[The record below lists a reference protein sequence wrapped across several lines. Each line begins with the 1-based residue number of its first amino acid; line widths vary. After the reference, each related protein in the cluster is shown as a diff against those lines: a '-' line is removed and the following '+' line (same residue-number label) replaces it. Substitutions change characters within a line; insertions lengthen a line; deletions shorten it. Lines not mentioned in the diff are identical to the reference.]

1 MSFFHRLQNVNDRH
15 LKILKKIT
23 LTTPPN
29 GNISLKTSPQNKLEN
44 VVYFNHASSK
54 LINYN
59 ILSPT
64 AIGLVG
70 EISPSISDLQE
81 VPLKRKVGR
90 PRNDSKKL
98 FQQNQQ
104 QFVSAID
111 EDMISHRTKYGRVIK
126 LNKDV
131 AKILQVDQE
140 LMGSHEIHQ
149 IQVQAP
155 PQTTELLPTIAEPPR
170 KQRKISSEFRCT
182 TCKKVYLGRNKM
194 NHHLKLHPDHKASQ
208 HNESSLFS
216 HLMKLVRQKKN
227 NKDMANLFFKELSS
241 FVQQCEKFT
250 PKLITNQELPNV
262 HHHVIDKNSASVL
275 RINPGEY
282 KLNMKVFDKDFKFDN
297 NPIVEEQRVEEEIS
311 MNNSGTIEE
320 ENHHELIEA
329 NGHEVIKALDDV
341 PSLDGNEVN
350 LLIRQTNELTNL
362 TNISDIII
370 NDAKIEHEGDNA
382 LLGFLN

>member
-1 MSFFHRLQNVNDRH
+1 MSPSAV
-15 LKILKKIT
+15 
-23 LTTPPN
+23 
-29 GNISLKTSPQNKLEN
+29 
-44 VVYFNHASSK
+44 
-54 LINYN
+54 
-59 ILSPT
+59 
-64 AIGLVG
+64 GLVG
-70 EISPSISDLQE
+70 ENLLNINDLQE

-90 PRNDSKKL
+90 PRNDTKKL
-98 FQQNQQ
+98 FQQAQQ
-104 QFVSAID
+104 QQQLINE

-126 LNKDV
+126 MNKDV

-140 LMGSHEIHQ
+140 MIGGHEIHQ
-149 IQVQAP
+149 IVHQPIIQAP
-155 PQTTELLPTIAEPPR
+155 PQIPELLPALPEPP
-170 KQRKISSEFRCT
+170 KKPRKISSEFRCT

-194 NHHLKLHPDHKASQ
+194 NHHLKLHPDHRAS

-250 PKLITNQELPNV
+250 PKLITNKEHANV
-262 HHHVIDKNSASVL
+262 TSHVIDKNSASVL

-282 KLNMKVFDKDFKFDN
+282 KLNMSVFDKDFKFDN
-297 NPIVEEQRVEEEIS
+297 NPIEEEEQRVEEEIS
-311 MNNSGTIEE
+311 MNNSGTTE

-329 NGHEVIKALDDV
+329 NAHEVIKALDDV
-341 PSLDGNEVN
+341 PSLDN
-350 LLIRQTNELTNL
+350 LLIRPMTNELTNL

>member
-1 MSFFHRLQNVNDRH
+1 
-15 LKILKKIT
+15 
-23 LTTPPN
+23 
-29 GNISLKTSPQNKLEN
+29 
-44 VVYFNHASSK
+44 VYFNHSTSK

-64 AIGLVG
+64 AVGLVG
-70 EISPSISDLQE
+70 GNSLSVSDLQE

-90 PRNDSKKL
+90 PRNDTKKL

-104 QFVSAID
+104 QFVNTLED
-111 EDMISHRTKYGRVIK
+111 DMISHRTKYGRVIK

-140 LMGSHEIHQ
+140 IMGGHEIHQ
-149 IQVQAP
+149 IPIQAP
-155 PQTTELLPTIAEPPR
+155 PQKPELLPALEPPR

-194 NHHLKLHPDHKASQ
+194 NHHLKLYPDHRAS
-208 HNESSLFS
+208 HNESNLFS

-227 NKDMANLFFKELSS
+227 NQDMANLFFKELSS

-250 PKLITNQELPNV
+250 PKLITNKEHPNV
-262 HHHVIDKNSASVL
+262 HPHVIDKNSASVL

-282 KLNMKVFDKDFKFDN
+282 KLNMSVFEKDFKFDN
-297 NPIVEEQRVEEEIS
+297 NPIEEEQRVEEEIS

-320 ENHHELIEA
+320 ENHHDELIEA
-329 NGHEVIKALDDV
+329 NGREVIKALDDV
-341 PSLDGNEVN
+341 PSLDCHLNEVN

-370 NDAKIEHEGDNA
+370 NDAKIEHDGDNA

>member
-1 MSFFHRLQNVNDRH
+1 M
-15 LKILKKIT
+15 
-23 LTTPPN
+23 
-29 GNISLKTSPQNKLEN
+29 
-44 VVYFNHASSK
+44 
-54 LINYN
+54 
-59 ILSPT
+59 
-64 AIGLVG
+64 
-70 EISPSISDLQE
+70 
-81 VPLKRKVGR
+81 KRKVGR
-90 PRNDSKKL
+90 PRNDSKKF
-98 FQQNQQ
+98 FQQNQPH
-104 QFVSAID
+104 FINALD

-126 LNKDV
+126 ISKDV

-140 LMGSHEIHQ
+140 MGSHEIHQ
-149 IQVQAP
+149 IPAQAP
-155 PQTTELLPTIAEPPR
+155 PQMPEMLPALEPPR

-194 NHHLKLHPDHKASQ
+194 NHHLKLHPDHRAS

-227 NKDMANLFFKELSS
+227 NQDMANLFFKELSS

-250 PKLITNQELPNV
+250 PKLITNKEHPNV
-262 HHHVIDKNSASVL
+262 QPHVIDKNSASVL

-282 KLNMKVFDKDFKFDN
+282 MLNMSVFDKDFKFDN
-297 NPIVEEQRVEEEIS
+297 NHIEEQRVEEEIS
-311 MNNSGTIEE
+311 MNNSGTREE

-350 LLIRQTNELTNL
+350 LLIRQTCQTNELTNL

-370 NDAKIEHEGDNA
+370 NDAKIEHDGDNA

>member
-1 MSFFHRLQNVNDRH
+1 MQNVNDRH

-23 LTTPPN
+23 QTTPPN
-29 GNISLKTSPQNKLEN
+29 GNISLKISPQNNKLEN
-44 VVYFNHASSK
+44 VVYFNHSTSK

-64 AIGLVG
+64 AVGLVG
-70 EISPSISDLQE
+70 GGSYNISDLQE

-98 FQQNQQ
+98 FEQTQQ
-104 QFVSAID
+104 QKINIAE
-111 EDMISHRTKYGRVIK
+111 EDMISHTTKYGRVIK
-126 LNKDV
+126 ISKDV

-140 LMGSHEIHQ
+140 IMGSHEVHQ
-149 IQVQAP
+149 IQAQPP
-155 PQTTELLPTIAEPPR
+155 PQKAELLPTPEPPR

-194 NHHLKLHPDHKASQ
+194 NHHLKLHPDHKATKS
-208 HNESSLFS
+208 ESSLFS

-227 NKDMANLFFKELSS
+227 NQDKANLFFNELSS

-250 PKLITNQELPNV
+250 PKLITNMEHPNV
-262 HHHVIDKNSASVL
+262 QPHVIDKNSANVL
-275 RINPGEY
+275 RINSGVY
-282 KLNMKVFDKDFKFDN
+282 KINMNVFDIDFKFDN
-297 NPIVEEQRVEEEIS
+297 NPIEEKQPEVEEENS

-341 PSLDGNEVN
+341 PSLDCHLNEVN